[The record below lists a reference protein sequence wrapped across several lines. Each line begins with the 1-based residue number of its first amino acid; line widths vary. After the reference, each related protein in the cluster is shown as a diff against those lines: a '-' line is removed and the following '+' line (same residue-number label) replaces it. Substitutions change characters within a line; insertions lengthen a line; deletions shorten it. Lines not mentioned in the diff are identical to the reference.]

1 MRIILD
7 TNALVSFLTDRSPQ
21 QQALVAELISSAAE
35 GKHQIFLPQIVL
47 SEMVYVLQNLYAV
60 SAVEAAA
67 ILTDLLA
74 LSGAEP
80 VHDVSWSEVLALW
93 PVAVPTFA
101 DAVVVATSR
110 GVRADAIATFDGKLR
125 RKMKVLEVKS
135 YW

>member
-1 MRIILD
+1 MRITLD

-21 QQALVAELISSAAE
+21 QQALVAELISAAAE
-35 GKHQIFLPQIVL
+35 GKHRLLLPQIVL

-60 SAVEAAA
+60 SAGEAAA

-74 LSGAEP
+74 LPGAEAI
-80 VHDVSWSEVLALW
+80 HDVSWSEVLALW
-93 PVAVPTFA
+93 PAAIPTFA
-101 DAVVVATSR
+101 DAVVVASSR

-125 RKMKVLEVKS
+125 RRMKVLEVRS